1 MNKTKQFMEKNLIA
15 AQMHLDDDNFINI
28 GINPCIMCSEVSMT
42 VLMQAERSEDFIR
55 DYQVTVMIA
64 QSLFKGDAEALEGEV
79 VTYKEKERRIL
90 KVSATPVNME
100 WRFDLG
106 AKYSS
111 AGK

>member
-1 MNKTKQFMEKNLIA
+1 MEQNLIA
-15 AQMHLDDDNFINI
+15 AMAHLDDDNFIDI
-28 GINPCIMCSEVSMT
+28 GINPCIMCTEVSMN
-42 VLMQAERSEDFIR
+42 VASQSERSEDFIR

-79 VTYKEKERRIL
+79 VTYKDKERRVL
-90 KVSATPVNME
+90 KVSSTPVNME

-111 AGK
+111 SGN